1 MSVCIP
7 NWSYIEESH
16 FNFGTFVDYFLKY
29 RPLALRANQSC
40 ELNETLHTY
49 DSIAALLIAS
59 LFVPL
64 GSIMHPQEGKMFKR
78 FGAPGARM
86 RAEWKKYNHHTIVH

>member
-1 MSVCIP
+1 MGICIT
-7 NWSYIEESH
+7 NCYLCYFDSE
-16 FNFGTFVDYFLKY
+16 TLVDNLLKY

-49 DSIAALLIAS
+49 DTIVALLIVS

-64 GSIMHPQEGKMFKR
+64 GSMMHPQCSNASGPRCPNASSMIKE
-78 FGAPGARM
+78 
-86 RAEWKKYNHHTIVH
+86 NTIITL